1 MSGMVPKR
9 MTYPLLPHQPLISVL
24 MPAYNAAPFLS
35 KAIDSI
41 LNQTHSNWELLI
53 LDDGSTDETASIIA
67 DLTDGRIRKFK
78 NKENQGYLKSCNS
91 LFTEVKGDLV
101 TFLDADDTCIS
112 TRFQICVDEIALNRE
127 VGFVT
132 TNYCKSNIDGTIES
146 YHVGKVDYEKYGT
159 DAKYYPLVCCATIF
173 LRTELLIKVG
183 GYHPFFDR
191 IGGEDYHWLFQLA
204 RNSVG
209 NHIPNVTYNYTRHP
223 NQTHIRNSNPL
234 KYFTEEIDSQ
244 IRVSI
249 LSNGFDL
256 LLDDNKLRS
265 TWNNYIQKH
274 PHELAFQKASSELNQ
289 GNWGAAL
296 SGTFNIIA
304 TAPQRPAAWKRFVF
318 LSYSW
323 SRRFLTSRE
332 FKLG

>member
-35 KAIDSI
+35 KAIGSI
-41 LNQTHSNWELLI
+41 LNQTYPNWELLI
-53 LDDGSTDETASIIA
+53 LDDGSTDETASIITG
-67 DLTDGRIRKFK
+67 LTDVRIRKFK
-78 NKENQGYLKSCNS
+78 NEENQGYLKSCNI

-112 TRFQICVDEIALNRE
+112 TRFQICVDEMASNRE
-127 VGFVT
+127 VGFIT
-132 TNYCKSNIDGTIES
+132 TNFCKSTVDGTIES
-146 YHVGKVDYEKYGT
+146 NHVGKVDYEKYAT

-173 LRTELLIKVG
+173 LRFELLQKVG

-209 NHIPNVTYNYTRHP
+209 KHISVVTYNYTSHP

-234 KYFTEEIDSQ
+234 KYFTEEIDSH
-244 IRVSI
+244 IRANI
-249 LSNGFDL
+249 LTNGLDL
-256 LLDDNKLRS
+256 LSKHTDLRS
-265 TWNNYIQKH
+265 TWDNYIQEH
-274 PHELAFQKASSELNQ
+274 PHELAFQKAASELNQ

-296 SGTFNIIA
+296 TGTFNIIA
-304 TAPQRPAAWKRFVF
+304 TAPQCLGAWKRFIF

-323 SRRFLTSRE
+323 SRRLVSSRE